1 MKNKLKHKIKYCIA
15 NYHNRYDRNFVKK
28 MWGDSQF
35 VPFGKTMRKEP
46 FDEFDYW
53 RSSQKHIRKYINKWL
68 MKRINEPADKIF
80 GDYLKLG
87 WRNTYEANM
96 LWNEVIKKKE
106 NLKYNCWN
114 YWHGLYIDSENF
126 IRYKI

>member
-80 GDYLKLG
+80 GDYLKLR

-106 NLKYNCWN
+106 NLEYNCWN